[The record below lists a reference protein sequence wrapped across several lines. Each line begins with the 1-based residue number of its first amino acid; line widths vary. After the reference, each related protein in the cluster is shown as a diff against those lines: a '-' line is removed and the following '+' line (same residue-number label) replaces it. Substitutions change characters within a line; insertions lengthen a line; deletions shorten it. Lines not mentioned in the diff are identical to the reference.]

1 MKPEDVTAHGQTL
14 LDAVKSDAEQLAAET
29 AITLLVGV
37 AHNLARIAHH
47 HTHPA
52 PETPA
57 S

>member
-47 HTHPA
+47 LTKEPS
-52 PETPA
+52 E
-57 S
+57 

>member
-47 HTHPA
+47 LTHTA